1 MHSCF
6 NHVFYDPVS
15 TETALVLMHESYVK
29 FEKLKDA
36 LEALIERLQ
45 EVITE
50 MNRYGLY
57 GCANIKES

>member
-6 NHVFYDPVS
+6 NHVFSDPVS

-29 FEKLKDA
+29 FDALKDA
-36 LEALIERLQ
+36 LEVLIEKMQ

-57 GCANIKES
+57 GCADIV